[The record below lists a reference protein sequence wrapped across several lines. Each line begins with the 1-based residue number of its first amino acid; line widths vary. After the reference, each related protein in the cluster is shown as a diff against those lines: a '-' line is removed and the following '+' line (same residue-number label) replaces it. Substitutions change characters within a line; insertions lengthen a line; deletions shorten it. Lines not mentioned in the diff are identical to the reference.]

1 MIFFF
6 YSTTTSSWT
15 INKEPLNGDLN
26 LNHSFLGIRL
36 KVPRESLSDIKSNTV
51 KFRINN
57 KPLYEP
63 FLEGNDH
70 RIYDVIQVCPK
81 ESSFSPPAEMTL
93 RLPSCVWKKSAG
105 QVICMFG
112 NTYGVKGDMRYL
124 KWGRVSS
131 NLFIVNAQRT
141 EAKVICKY
149 TGFYTLVLTQCPE
162 VTAKISPERGL
173 TVHLHETPGIKV
185 QYEEN
190 TVERDTKITVK
201 VVCLEDL
208 YNSPSASP
216 TSVHH
221 RRRFP
226 IEYRSETNDEMMDV
240 TGSPVVLIRPIRTM
254 FSKPVR
260 LSLPL
265 LGHEFEGF
273 FDKESS
279 RLVVLRSKELD
290 DEAIVW
296 HHHYSTPEVCTFI
309 RLLYSNQYLFLV

>member
-1 MIFFF
+1 MLHNHCNRIPYFSFF
-6 YSTTTSSWT
+6 STTTSAWT
-15 INKEPLNGDLN
+15 INKDPPIGDLD
-26 LNHSFLGIRL
+26 LNHQFLGIRL
-36 KVPRESLSDIKSNTV
+36 RVPRESLDEIKPTAI

-63 FLEGNDH
+63 SLEGNDH

-81 ESSFSPPAEMTL
+81 ELTFSPPAEMTL
-93 RLPSCVWKKSAG
+93 RLPSCVRKASAG

-112 NTYGVKGDMRYL
+112 NAYGVKGDQRFL
-124 KWGRVSS
+124 KWGRMSS
-131 NLFIVNAQRT
+131 DLFIVNNQRT
-141 EAKVICKY
+141 EARVICKL

-173 TVHLHETPGIKV
+173 TVHLHEMPGIKV
-185 QYEEN
+185 QYDEN
-190 TVERDTKITVK
+190 TVEKESKITVK

-216 TSVHH
+216 TSMTH

-226 IEYRSETNDEMMDV
+226 IEYRSETNDGMIDV
-240 TGSPVVLIRPIRTM
+240 TGSPVVLIRPIRTR
-254 FSKPVR
+254 FSKPVK

-265 LGHEFEGF
+265 LGHEFDGF

-279 RLVVLRSKELD
+279 RLVVLRSRELD
-290 DEAIVW
+290 DDSIVW
-296 HHHYSTPEVCTFI
+296 YHHYSTPEV
-309 RLLYSNQYLFLV
+309 RLIN